1 MYAIV
6 QQGGRQYRVTPGDTV
21 VVDRLP
27 DAPGSTVTL
36 EDVRMVAGGE
46 PSDTVVGTP
55 SVPGVVVE
63 ATVVGHHRGPKL
75 LIFKYKPKKR
85 YRRRHGFRAELTE
98 LRIESVGA
106 PAPRRRAAAAA
117 AEAVVAP
124 SPAPVGETGEPKPP
138 ARRRAATPA
147 TKAAVAPTP
156 AAVGEAGEP
165 KPPARRRAAP
175 KKADDGT

>member
-27 DAPGSTVTL
+27 DPPGSTVTL
-36 EDVRMVAGGE
+36 ADVRMVAGGE
-46 PSDTVVGTP
+46 DSAPVVGAP

-85 YRRRHGFRAELTE
+85 YRRRQGFRAELTE

-106 PAPRRRAAAAA
+106 PA
-117 AEAVVAP
+117 AE
-124 SPAPVGETGEPKPP
+124 GPP
-138 ARRRAATPA
+138 AARPAEVVATPA
-147 TKAAVAPTP
+147 STTSPSPTDPGDAPQP
-156 AAVGEAGEP
+156 RAS
-165 KPPARRRAAP
+165 RRAAP
-175 KKADDGT
+175 KKVDDGT